1 MYILDHAVAPW
12 FLEVTGSREILYFL
26 LPQYLPWHPAT
37 PPTANTGNI
46 LAFAAISV
54 FQDASST
61 MCTGL
66 LPL

>member
-37 PPTANTGNI
+37 PPAANTGNI
-46 LAFAAISV
+46 LVFA
-54 FQDASST
+54 
-61 MCTGL
+61 
-66 LPL
+66 